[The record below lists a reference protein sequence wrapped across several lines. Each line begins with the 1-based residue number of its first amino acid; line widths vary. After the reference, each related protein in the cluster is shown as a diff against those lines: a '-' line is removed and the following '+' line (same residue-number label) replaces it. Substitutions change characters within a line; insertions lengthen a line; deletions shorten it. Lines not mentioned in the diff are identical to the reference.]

1 MAQPIHAPNQE
12 TAGADDG
19 EVEKRVDQLRQ
30 HLQPLK
36 EDPGSVMEAI
46 YAAQEIFGFVTSRA
60 IEVIAEELGYPEA
73 HVYGVVTFYTMFYT
87 DDQPPYILRVCRD
100 LSCHLAGAEAVAGAI
115 ERKLNVHPGETSQ
128 DGLFKLELVS
138 CLGQC
143 EKQPAML
150 VNLDAKAEMTAE
162 KAVGLIDELKA
173 ERE

>member
-1 MAQPIHAPNQE
+1 
-12 TAGADDG
+12 
-19 EVEKRVDQLRQ
+19 
-30 HLQPLK
+30 
-36 EDPGSVMEAI
+36 MEAI
-46 YAAQEIFGFVTSRA
+46 YAAQEIFGFVTPEA

-115 ERKLNVHPGETSQ
+115 EKKLNIHPGETSE

-150 VNLDAKAEMTAE
+150 VNLDSRAEMTAG
-162 KAVGLIDELKA
+162 KAVDLINELKTGT
-173 ERE
+173 E